1 MEYKLNIGW
10 TRKLD
15 IAEFP
20 QLMFNIGATISETMP
35 EDINDTFLIEAAQKL
50 LNQLQ
55 TLEPIRR
62 YARKMKLTEE
72 IKRLN
77 SKRIKTLRTMISKS
91 KSMLTSP
98 IEQEVINAK
107 IFINWIYEIAPRMP
121 YYSHNRLTRYINIME
136 IDVTQREEI
145 GKVLV
150 DLDLSGYASI
160 LIETNKEFE
169 KINVENNILFGTS
182 NMSLTEKT
190 SIMNEAYNSLRNFER
205 VLSISIQWNGIEEY
219 EELYL
224 GLKKNLGDFHAAYKM
239 RITNKSENN
248 PNDEVAKA
256 KPTKAASVTSTANS
270 ENLPG
275 TESTET
281 ESQDSGNE
289 DKSTSNNGD
298 NVTSSATA

>member
-20 QLMFNIGATISETMP
+20 QLMFNIGTTISETMP

-98 IEQEVINAK
+98 IEQEVINAN
-107 IFINWIYEIAPRMP
+107 IFLNWI
-121 YYSHNRLTRYINIME
+121 
-136 IDVTQREEI
+136 
-145 GKVLV
+145 
-150 DLDLSGYASI
+150 
-160 LIETNKEFE
+160 
-169 KINVENNILFGTS
+169 
-182 NMSLTEKT
+182 
-190 SIMNEAYNSLRNFER
+190 
-205 VLSISIQWNGIEEY
+205 
-219 EELYL
+219 
-224 GLKKNLGDFHAAYKM
+224 
-239 RITNKSENN
+239 
-248 PNDEVAKA
+248 
-256 KPTKAASVTSTANS
+256 
-270 ENLPG
+270 
-275 TESTET
+275 
-281 ESQDSGNE
+281 
-289 DKSTSNNGD
+289 
-298 NVTSSATA
+298 